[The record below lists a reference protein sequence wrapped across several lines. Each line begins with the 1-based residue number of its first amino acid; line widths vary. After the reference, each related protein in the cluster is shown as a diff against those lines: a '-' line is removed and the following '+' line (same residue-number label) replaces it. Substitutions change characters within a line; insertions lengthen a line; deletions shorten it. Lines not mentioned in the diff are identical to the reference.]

1 MVVKKQNRGNILTE
15 EFTSSSGPGPDEAW
29 RNKLAAGDFEIQRCN
44 GCGKHIFYPRV
55 LCHYCG
61 SSELE
66 WVPAS
71 GKAVVYATS
80 VVRVHPDKGVDYNIA
95 LVDLDEGPRMMTRV
109 VDIDPA
115 GVRIGMQVLAFI
127 GDVEGE
133 RAVLFRPAAGGK
145 D

>member
-1 MVVKKQNRGNILTE
+1 MTE
-15 EFTSSSGPGPDEAW
+15 EFTSGSGPGPDEAW
-29 RNKLAAGDFEIQRCN
+29 RNKLAAGNFEIQRCN
-44 GCGKHIFYPRV
+44 GCGKHVFYPRA

-61 SSELE
+61 SPDLE

-71 GKAVVYATS
+71 GQAVVYATS
-80 VVRVHPDKGVDYNIA
+80 VVRVHPDKGGDYNIA
-95 LVDLDEGPRMMTRV
+95 LVDLAEGPRMMTRV
-109 VDIDPA
+109 VDIEPA

-133 RAVLFRPAAGGK
+133 RAVLFRPAAGAT